1 MTSAI
6 VDTNTTGFNFS
17 APSIPSEVAT
27 HYLSLLERLGPEKN
41 APGFAVPTVGL
52 TSCYSGEG
60 VSTVA
65 ANLAITAA
73 TTSNR
78 DVLLVDANF
87 ARPSLRRAF
96 QTPPGPGLAEILLE
110 DRQWGSGVQPSS
122 FPRLS
127 LMTTGTRPADFA
139 QAFDSDALGPVVDQL
154 REAFDLVVFD
164 LPPAG
169 QVACCTRFARL
180 LDGVLLIVEA
190 ERVRREVALRT
201 TELLRRGNVHLLG
214 AVMNKQIQHVPD
226 WLYRTL

>member
-1 MTSAI
+1 MTSA
-6 VDTNTTGFNFS
+6 TLNTVSDGLQFTSS
-17 APSIPSEVAT
+17 AIPGEIAT

-73 TTSNR
+73 TTSSR
-78 DVLLVDANF
+78 EVLLVDANF
-87 ARPSLRRAF
+87 ARPSLRRSF

-110 DRQWGSGVQPSS
+110 DRHWQAGVQSSS

-127 LMTTGTRPADFA
+127 LIASGTRPADFA
-139 QAFDSDALGPVVDQL
+139 QAFDSDSLSSIVDEM
-154 REAFDLVVFD
+154 REQFDLVVFD

-169 QVACCTRFARL
+169 QVTCCTRLARL
-180 LDGVLLIVEA
+180 LDGVLLVVEA

-201 TELLRRGNVHLLG
+201 TELLRRGNVQLLG